1 VAESEGQ
8 EVNSYEEFLQSK
20 VVRQQDCG
28 FAISPGGLN
37 PMLFPFQRDLTAW
50 ALRRGRA
57 ALFEDCGLG
66 KTPQQLEWARRVHLH
81 TGGDVL
87 ILAPL
92 AVAQQTA
99 REGAK
104 FGIPVTVCQT
114 QSDVRPG
121 VNVTNYEKL
130 HHFAP
135 AHFSGVVLDESSIL
149 KSFTAKTCRA
159 VVEAFAQTPYRLAC
173 TATPA
178 PNDYME
184 LGNHAEFLGVMSR
197 TEMLSMFFT
206 HDGGNTSQW
215 RLKRHAEDEFW
226 RWVAS
231 WAAFVRK
238 PSDIGHDDAG
248 FALPELKAVRHA
260 LPVDRELAQAAGM
273 LFPKDAR
280 TLTEQRETRGA
291 SLSARV
297 AEVASLVNGSN
308 DSWVVWCELN
318 DESSALAKAIEG
330 AAEVRGSDSNEK
342 KEAALADFA
351 EGRLRVLVSKPSIAG
366 FGMNWQHCHRV
377 AFVGVSHSYE
387 QTYQAIRRCWRFG
400 QTHPVEVHTVYCET
414 EDAVVKNLERKAA
427 EADRLAEGMLR
438 HMGAFQRREVCGAV
452 RDTAEYAAGS
462 ALDVPAWLRTEAA

>member
-1 VAESEGQ
+1 MS
-8 EVNSYEEFLQSK
+8 SYAEFLASK
-20 VVRQQDCG
+20 VVRQKDCG
-28 FAISPGGLN
+28 FAVGPGELN
-37 PMLFPFQRDLTAW
+37 PTLFPFQRDLTAW

-66 KTPQQLEWARRVHLH
+66 KTPQQLEWAHRVGLR

-92 AVAQQTA
+92 AVSKQTE
-99 REGAK
+99 REGRK
-104 FGIPVTVCQT
+104 FGIPVTVCQS
-114 QSDVRPG
+114 QADVRPG

-130 HHFAP
+130 HHFDP
-135 AHFSGVVLDESSIL
+135 RHFAGIVLDESSIL
-149 KSFTAKTCRA
+149 KSFAAKTCRG
-159 VVEAFAQTPYRLAC
+159 VIEAFAETPYRLAC

-197 TEMLSMFFT
+197 AEMLAMFFT

-238 PSDIGHDDAG
+238 PSDIGHPDEG
-248 FALPELKAVRHA
+248 FALPELRTLHHA
-260 LPVDRELAQAAGM
+260 LPVDQELAHAAGM

-280 TLTEQRETRGA
+280 TLAEQRATRGA
-291 SLSARV
+291 SLSGRV
-297 AEVASLVNGSN
+297 AEVAGLVNGSN

-318 DESSALAKAIEG
+318 DESAALAKAIPG
-330 AAEVRGSDSNEK
+330 AAEIRGADPNEK
-342 KEAALADFA
+342 KEAALTDFA
-351 EGRLRVLVSKPSIAG
+351 EGRARVLVTKPSIAG
-366 FGMNWQHCHRV
+366 FGMNWQHCRRV

-400 QTHPVEVHTVYCET
+400 QTQPVECHMVYCET
-414 EDAVVKNLERKAA
+414 EDAIVKNLNRKAA
-427 EADRLAEGMLR
+427 EAERLAEGMLR
-438 HMGAFQRREVCGAV
+438 HMSAFQEREVRGAA
-452 RDTAEYAAGS
+452 RDAAEYQSGTEIA
-462 ALDVPAWLRTEAA
+462 VPAWLESEAA

>member
-1 VAESEGQ
+1 MKYS
-8 EVNSYEEFLQSK
+8 EFLASK
-20 VVRQQDCG
+20 VVRQRDCG
-28 FAISPGGLN
+28 FAISADKLN
-37 PMLFPFQRDLTAW
+37 PMLFPFQRDLSAW

-66 KTPQQLEWARRVHLH
+66 KTPQQLEWARRVHAH
-81 TGGDVL
+81 MDGDVL

-92 AVAQQTA
+92 AVAQQTL

-114 QSDVRPG
+114 QGDVRSG

-130 HHFAP
+130 HHFDP
-135 AHFSGVVLDESSIL
+135 AHFAGVVLDESSIL
-149 KSFTAKTCRA
+149 KSFAAKTCRA
-159 VVEAFAQTPYRLAC
+159 VIDAFAETPYRLAC

-184 LGNHAEFLGVMSR
+184 LGNHAEFLGVMTR
-197 TEMLSMFFT
+197 AEMLAMFFT
-206 HDGGNTSQW
+206 HDGGDTSQW

-238 PSDIGHDDAG
+238 PSDIGYADEG
-248 FALPELKAVRHA
+248 FALPALETIRHV
-260 LPVDRELAQAAGM
+260 LPVDQELAQAAGM

-280 TLTEQRETRGA
+280 TLAEQRATRRA

-297 AEVASLVNGSN
+297 AEVAALINGSA
-308 DSWVVWCELN
+308 DAWVVWCELN
-318 DESSALAKAIEG
+318 DESAALAKAIDG
-330 AAEVRGSDSNEK
+330 AAEVRGSASNEK
-342 KEAALADFA
+342 KEAALTDFA
-351 EGRLRVLVSKPSIAG
+351 EGRARVLVTKPSIAG
-366 FGMNWQHCHRV
+366 FGMNWQHCHKV

-400 QTHPVEVHTVYCET
+400 QSHPVEVHQVYCET
-414 EDAVVKNLERKAA
+414 EDAIVRNLNRKAA

-438 HMGAFQRREVCGAV
+438 HMGAFQRREVRGAA
-452 RDTAEYAAGS
+452 RDRADYQPGRVH
-462 ALDVPAWLRTEAA
+462 VPAWLRAEAA